1 MQPAGAF
8 PEFFATVPRIRLRD
22 PLADFLG
29 ACEDGM
35 LEYGYADVVK
45 LAGHSCPTVASAYL
59 MARAALYA
67 LFPGT
72 LAERGAI
79 RVEMPQPAHE
89 GVSGVVGNVISLVT
103 GAAGEGGFHGIGSR
117 FDRRD
122 LLSYGSAD
130 LAGRVRFT
138 RMDTGAAVD
147 VQARAERVPGD
158 PRIRSLIPRCIAG
171 AATPEESHLFRTLWQ
186 DRVRRLLTEHADD
199 PEVIVVSAVG

>member
-1 MQPAGAF
+1 MHAAAF
-8 PEFFATVPRIRLRD
+8 PEFFAAAPRIRLRD

-29 ACEDGM
+29 ASADGV
-35 LEYGYADVVK
+35 LEYTYADVVK

-59 MARAALYA
+59 MVRAALYA

-72 LAERGAI
+72 VPERGAV
-79 RVEMPQPAHE
+79 RVDMPQPAHE
-89 GVSGVVGNVISLVT
+89 GVSGVMGNVIAFVT

-122 LLSYGSAD
+122 LLSYGASNLGD
-130 LAGRVRFT
+130 QVRFA
-138 RMDTGAAVD
+138 RGDTGAAVG

-158 PRIRSLIPRCIAG
+158 PRIRALIPRCLAG
-171 AATPEESHLFRTLWQ
+171 VATPDEAQLFRSLWQ

-199 PEVIVVSAVG
+199 PEVIVVSTQG